1 MTIEEIK
8 TVSIYQ
14 WMRENDF
21 GDGNRKGKHVFY
33 CSPLRSESSPSF
45 AVNLKEN
52 LWYDFGSGKGG
63 NLINLVEQLNP
74 TWSEHHV
81 LSYLEGQI
89 KEKNL
94 DYNEDYNAK
103 LKKEE
108 EQRQWVEGKRK
119 EYAEQLNNDTFVE
132 MVIPLTNPALFD
144 YISQRRISFEVAHR
158 FCKEVHYTVRGRRFY
173 GIVFMNDADGMEVRN
188 RLNKRCI
195 GKKSISS
202 IITSDSPHQQ
212 CCVFE
217 GFFDFLS
224 YMTIHKCRP
233 DNEICVRGTN
243 DYFVLNGVGEAKLLL
258 PCLKEYQSIH
268 CYLNN
273 DEAGKV
279 ATKEIKKEYAERV
292 IDESYRY
299 KEYNDLNDYLMDN
312 TKQICTH

>member
-14 WMRENDF
+14 WMRENDY

-74 TWSEHHV
+74 TWSEHKV

-89 KEKNL
+89 KDKKL

-108 EQRQWVEGKRK
+108 EQRQWVENKRK
-119 EYAEQLNNDTFVE
+119 EYAEQLNHDTVVE
-132 MVIPLTNPALFD
+132 MIIPLANTILFD
-144 YISQRRISFEVAHR
+144 YIMQRCISLEVAHR
-158 FCKEVHYTVRGRRFY
+158 FCKEAHYTVRGRRFY

-202 IITSDSPHQQ
+202 IITSDSPRQQ

-224 YMTIHKCRP
+224 YMTILKCRP

-243 DYFVLNGVGEAKLLL
+243 DYFVLNGVGETKLLL
-258 PCLKEYQSIH
+258 PCLKEYKSIH
-268 CYLNN
+268 CFLDN
-273 DEAGKV
+273 DEAGKA
-279 ATKEIKKEYAERV
+279 ATKSITRVYAEKV

-299 KEYNDLNDYLMDN
+299 KEYNDLNDYLMDKI
-312 TKQICTH
+312 KQICTH